1 LLITLRERGLCF
13 EREERKKNGRD
24 KRNFHVLIHLKSSMK
39 FSLMLLTKNL
49 IIFYFSILSPISL
62 EITEGN
68 VVIIFVA
75 KLLVEYIFISSIA
88 FS

>member
-1 LLITLRERGLCF
+1 LLFYFGERGLCF
-13 EREERKKNGRD
+13 EREERKKNARD

-39 FSLMLLTKNL
+39 FSFVLLANILM
-49 IIFYFSILSPISL
+49 IFYFSILSPISSK
-62 EITEGN
+62 ITEGN

-75 KLLVEYIFISSIA
+75 KLLMKYIFISSIA